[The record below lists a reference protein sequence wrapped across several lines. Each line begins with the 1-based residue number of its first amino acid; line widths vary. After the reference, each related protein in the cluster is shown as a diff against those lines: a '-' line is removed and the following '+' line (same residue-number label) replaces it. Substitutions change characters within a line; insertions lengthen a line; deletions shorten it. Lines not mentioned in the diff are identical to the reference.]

1 MEKTLQELCRQY
13 RRYRMCVLAFLPL
26 LGAAAICA
34 FFNRTLTLLLLGTAV
49 AYQLFYLRRRQKQY
63 LRELI
68 RANLESTVCQKLG
81 AEPPEE
87 RGGGTVTPRAVRAA
101 QLMPFDETEGCCL
114 LAQGITGTLGGMPV
128 SGCDA
133 TFGQTFHLVKNGR
146 KRVHFTCGVWVRL
159 QLPADTG
166 ADWRLLDP
174 DAIPTPIRQ
183 DFYAAQSSL
192 EPAGTLDDRW
202 VFYRAAGEPSGKL
215 LRKAG
220 ELAGYTPGKAAF
232 SLQGDTLTVFLR
244 DRFLAR
250 PVSMKSAPTAALLQF
265 DPLPELDYILRC
277 AQALTAKK

>member
-1 MEKTLQELCRQY
+1 
-13 RRYRMCVLAFLPL
+13 
-26 LGAAAICA
+26 
-34 FFNRTLTLLLLGTAV
+34 
-49 AYQLFYLRRRQKQY
+49 
-63 LRELI
+63 
-68 RANLESTVCQKLG
+68 
-81 AEPPEE
+81 
-87 RGGGTVTPRAVRAA
+87 
-101 QLMPFDETEGCCL
+101 
-114 LAQGITGTLGGMPV
+114 MPV
-128 SGCDA
+128 SVCDA

-277 AQALTAKK
+277 AQSLTAKK

>member
-1 MEKTLQELCRQY
+1 MHKN
-13 RRYRMCVLAFLPL
+13 AFLFLSKSKTGNPSIHISSKI
-26 LGAAAICA
+26 G
-34 FFNRTLTLLLLGTAV
+34 
-49 AYQLFYLRRRQKQY
+49 
-63 LRELI
+63 
-68 RANLESTVCQKLG
+68 CQKLG

-128 SGCDA
+128 SVCDA

-146 KRVHFTCGVWVRL
+146 KRVPRPAPPAVPRPASGRRWIPDWRGSAR
-159 QLPADTG
+159 ADT
-166 ADWRLLDP
+166 A
-174 DAIPTPIRQ
+174 
-183 DFYAAQSSL
+183 S
-192 EPAGTLDDRW
+192 
-202 VFYRAAGEPSGKL
+202 L

-277 AQALTAKK
+277 AQSLTAKK

>member
-1 MEKTLQELCRQY
+1 MS
-13 RRYRMCVLAFLPL
+13 V
-26 LGAAAICA
+26 
-34 FFNRTLTLLLLGTAV
+34 
-49 AYQLFYLRRRQKQY
+49 
-63 LRELI
+63 
-68 RANLESTVCQKLG
+68 
-81 AEPPEE
+81 
-87 RGGGTVTPRAVRAA
+87 
-101 QLMPFDETEGCCL
+101 
-114 LAQGITGTLGGMPV
+114 
-128 SGCDA
+128 CDA

-232 SLQGDTLTVFLR
+232 SLQGDT
-244 DRFLAR
+244 R